1 MNKIEGLVIK
11 NNGSFYVVKGDDDII
26 RKCVVKG
33 NMRTKGIR
41 TTNPVA
47 IGDRVLVDNSS
58 SFNDELFFIMDILPR
73 SNYIIRKSTNLS
85 KYSHIIAA
93 NIDLSFLVCTIS
105 HPETSLTFIDR
116 FLSTAEA
123 YSIPTQIVFNKTDLY
138 TEEENDILDKIISIY
153 TRVGYKCHKV
163 SAHELIGLDR
173 LLDEMRNKKTL
184 ISGHSG
190 VGKSTLINRL
200 IPDIN
205 LKTSEI
211 SEYHDMGTHT
221 TTFSEMIEL
230 PNDSGSYLIDTP
242 GIKAFGVIDFDKD
255 SVSHYFPEIFRAS
268 AECRFNNCTHM
279 HEPGCNVKR
288 LLEEGDI
295 APSRY
300 NSYIGI
306 ITEDQSEKYR
316 PEF

>member
-138 TEEENDILDKIISIY
+138 TEEENDTLDKIISIY

-163 SAHELIGLDR
+163 SALELIGLDR